1 MADVSAVLA
10 ACPTPARRIEML
22 RDRIAIA
29 LLLLP
34 VVLWVIGIGGWIY
47 ALAIALVLALCAAEY
62 VLIFRRIGQRAS
74 MPLVVGGVVAL
85 AGARALGGFDHA
97 PVVLA
102 ALCLLAMTWHL
113 VDYERGAPTSGTDF
127 ALTLGGALY
136 LGWIGS
142 YLISLRSLP
151 DGEWWALTAL
161 PSVWLADSAAYSIG
175 TRFGRHKMT
184 PRLSPKK
191 SWEGYL
197 AGVGAGAASGAALG
211 ALWSLGAG
219 PESVLGPWTGLAC
232 GTLTAVLSPL
242 GDVGIS
248 MFKRQVQIK
257 DSGTLLPGHGGALDR
272 VDSWLWA
279 GVLGYYIAVL
289 LGMG

>member
-1 MADVSAVLA
+1 MADVSVVSAV
-10 ACPTPARRIEML
+10 CPTPGSRVEML

-34 VVLWVIGIGGWIY
+34 VVLWVIGIGGWVF

-62 VLIFRRIGQRAS
+62 VLLYRRIGQRAS
-74 MPLVVGGVVAL
+74 MPLAVGGVVVL
-85 AGARALGGFDHA
+85 AGTRALSGFDHA

-113 VDYERGAPTSGTDF
+113 VDYERGAPASGTDF
-127 ALTLGGALY
+127 GLTVGGALY

-142 YLISLRSLP
+142 YLISLRNLP
-151 DGEWWALTAL
+151 DGEWWFLTAL

-219 PESVLGPWTGLAC
+219 PGSSLGPWTGLAC
-232 GTLTAVLSPL
+232 GVVVAVLSPL

-248 MFKRQVQIK
+248 MIKRQLQVK

-279 GVLGYYIAVL
+279 GVLGYYAAVL
-289 LGMG
+289 LGAG

>member
-1 MADVSAVLA
+1 
-10 ACPTPARRIEML
+10 ML

-34 VVLWVIGIGGWIY
+34 VVLWVIGIGGWVF
-47 ALAIALVLALCAAEY
+47 ALAVAFVLGLCAAEY
-62 VLIFRRIGQRAS
+62 VLLFRRIGARAS
-74 MPLVVGGVVAL
+74 MPLVVGGAVAMAL
-85 AGARALGGFDHA
+85 TRAWGGFDPA
-97 PVVLA
+97 PLVLA
-102 ALCLLAMTWHL
+102 ALCLLALTWHL
-113 VDYERGAPTSGTDF
+113 VDYERGAPASGTDF

-142 YLISLRSLP
+142 YLISLRDLP
-151 DGEWWALTAL
+151 DGEWWFLTAL

-175 TRFGRHKMT
+175 RRFGRHKMT

-197 AGVGAGAASGAALG
+197 AGVVGGAVSGAGLAALWRLGAGA
-211 ALWSLGAG
+211 
-219 PESVLGPWTGLAC
+219 ESTLGPWTGMVC
-232 GTLTAVLSPL
+232 GLVIAVLAPL

-248 MFKRQVQIK
+248 MIKRQMQVK
-257 DSGTLLPGHGGALDR
+257 DSGALLPGHGGALDR

-279 GVLGYYIAVL
+279 GVLGYYLAIL
-289 LGMG
+289 LGAS

>member
-1 MADVSAVLA
+1 
-10 ACPTPARRIEML
+10 ML

-34 VVLWVIGIGGWIY
+34 VVLWVIGVGGWVFV
-47 ALAIALVLALCAAEY
+47 LAIALVLALCAVEY
-62 VLIFRRIGQRAS
+62 VLLYRRIGQRAS
-74 MPLVVGGVVAL
+74 MPLVVGGVVLL
-85 AGARALGGFDHA
+85 AGMRALSGFDHT

-113 VDYERGAPTSGTDF
+113 VDYERGASASGTDF
-127 ALTLGGALY
+127 ALTLGGVLY

-142 YLISLRSLP
+142 YLVSLRNLP
-151 DGEWWALTAL
+151 DGEWWFLTAL

-197 AGVGAGAASGAALG
+197 AGVGAGAVSGGALG

-219 PESVLGPWTGLAC
+219 PGSSLGPWTGMAC
-232 GTLTAVLSPL
+232 GVVVAVLSPL

-248 MFKRQVQIK
+248 MIKRQMQVK

-279 GVLGYYIAVL
+279 GVLGYYVAVL
-289 LGMG
+289 LGAG

>member
-1 MADVSAVLA
+1 
-10 ACPTPARRIEML
+10 ML

-34 VVLWVIGIGGWIY
+34 VVLWVMGIGGWVY
-47 ALAIALVLALCAAEY
+47 AAAIAVVLGLCAAEY

-74 MPLVVGGVVAL
+74 MPLVVGGAVVMV
-85 AGARALGGFDHA
+85 GARALSGFDHA

-113 VDYERGAPTSGTDF
+113 VDYERGAPASGTDF

-151 DGEWWALTAL
+151 DGEWWTLTAL

-197 AGVGAGAASGAALG
+197 AGVVAGAASGAALG

-219 PESVLGPWTGLAC
+219 PESGLGPWTGLAC
-232 GTLTAVLSPL
+232 GLLIAVLSPL

-248 MFKRQVQIK
+248 MIKRQMQIK

-279 GVLGYYIAVL
+279 GVLGYYAAVL
-289 LGMG
+289 LSAG

>member
-1 MADVSAVLA
+1 
-10 ACPTPARRIEML
+10 ML
-22 RDRIAIA
+22 RERIAIA

-34 VVLWVIGIGGWIY
+34 VVLWVIGVGGWTF
-47 ALAIALVLALCAAEY
+47 ALAVALVLGLCAAEF

-74 MPLVVGGVVAL
+74 MPLVVGGAVVMAIT
-85 AGARALGGFDHA
+85 RAWSGFEHA
-97 PVVLA
+97 PIILS
-102 ALCLLAMTWHL
+102 ALCLLGMTWHL
-113 VDYERGAPTSGTDF
+113 VDYERGAPASGTDF
-127 ALTLGGALY
+127 ALTLGGVLY

-142 YLISLRSLP
+142 YLISLRSLA
-151 DGEWWALTAL
+151 DGEWWFLTAL

-175 TRFGRHKMT
+175 TRFGRHKMP

-197 AGVGAGAASGAALG
+197 AGVAAGAVSGAALG
-211 ALWSLGAG
+211 ALWRLGAG
-219 PESVLGPWTGLAC
+219 PDSTLGAWTGMAC
-232 GTLTAVLSPL
+232 GLLVSLLSPL

-248 MFKRQVQIK
+248 MIKRQMQIK

-279 GVLGYYIAVL
+279 GVLGYYAAVL
-289 LGMG
+289 LGAG

>member
-1 MADVSAVLA
+1 
-10 ACPTPARRIEML
+10 ML

-34 VVLWVIGIGGWIY
+34 VVLWVIGIGGWVY
-47 ALAIALVLALCAAEY
+47 ALAVGLVLGLCAAEY
-62 VLIFRRIGQRAS
+62 VLLFRRAGQRPS
-74 MPLVVGGVVAL
+74 MPLVVIGVMVL
-85 AGARALGGFDHA
+85 AGARALNGFADTPA
-97 PVVLA
+97 ILT
-102 ALCLLAMTWHL
+102 ALCLLGMTWHL
-113 VDYERGAPTSGTDF
+113 VDYERGAPASGTDF

-142 YLISLRSLP
+142 YLVSLRSLP

-175 TRFGRHKMT
+175 SRFGRHKMA

-197 AGVGAGAASGAALG
+197 AGIAAGAASGMGLG

-219 PESVLGPWTGLAC
+219 PTSALGPWTGLAC
-232 GTLTAVLSPL
+232 GTLIAVLSPL

-248 MFKRQVQIK
+248 MIKRQMEVK
-257 DSGTLLPGHGGALDR
+257 DSGTILPGHGGALDR
-272 VDSWLWA
+272 LDSWLWA
-279 GVLGYYIAVL
+279 GVLGYYAAFL
-289 LGMG
+289 FGGP

>member
-1 MADVSAVLA
+1 
-10 ACPTPARRIEML
+10 ML
-22 RDRIAIA
+22 RDRVAIA

-34 VVLWVIGIGGWIY
+34 IVLWVTGIGGWVY
-47 ALAIALVLALCAAEY
+47 PLAVSLVLGLCAAEY
-62 VLIFRRIGQRAS
+62 VLLFRRAGQRPS

-85 AGARALGGFDHA
+85 AATRALDGFVEA
-97 PVVLA
+97 PLVLTG
-102 ALCLLAMTWHL
+102 LCLLGMTWHL
-113 VDYERGAPTSGTDF
+113 VDYERGAPASGTDF

-142 YLISLRSLP
+142 YLISLRNLP
-151 DGEWWALTAL
+151 DGEWWVLTAL

-175 TRFGRHKMT
+175 RRFGRHKMA

-197 AGVGAGAASGAALG
+197 AGVVGGAASGMALG

-219 PESVLGPWTGLAC
+219 PESALGPWTGLAC
-232 GTLTAVLSPL
+232 GGLIAVLSPL

-248 MFKRQVQIK
+248 MIKRQMQVK

-272 VDSWLWA
+272 LDSWLWA
-279 GVLGYYIAVL
+279 GVLGYYAAVL
-289 LGMG
+289 LGGV